1 MIVVAMIGCCGAME
15 GSRLFLGFYAFT
27 VFVLLIFTLSCGI
40 YVIYKKNGV
49 RPWIFLNNKFQID
62 VELSDALNYMVQHY
76 YQGPSIV
83 QESLDRLQ
91 QAFRCCGNA
100 GCSDFRIF
108 RQDPPR
114 TCDIRCDGCH
124 YRIWVALSIG
134 FSVAIAIFS
143 IVVLGEVI
151 ITIIENFFIHFS
163 SS

>member
-1 MIVVAMIGCCGAME
+1 
-15 GSRLFLGFYAFT
+15 
-27 VFVLLIFTLSCGI
+27 
-40 YVIYKKNGV
+40 
-49 RPWIFLNNKFQID
+49 
-62 VELSDALNYMVQHY
+62 MVQHY

-100 GCSDFRIF
+100 GCSDFRQF

-134 FSVAIAIFS
+134 FSVVVAIFS
-143 IVVLGEVI
+143 IVVLGEVRI
-151 ITIIENFFIHFS
+151 HILMSVFILDRSKVSAKSFGRKGNRTFVRFGTES
-163 SS
+163 P